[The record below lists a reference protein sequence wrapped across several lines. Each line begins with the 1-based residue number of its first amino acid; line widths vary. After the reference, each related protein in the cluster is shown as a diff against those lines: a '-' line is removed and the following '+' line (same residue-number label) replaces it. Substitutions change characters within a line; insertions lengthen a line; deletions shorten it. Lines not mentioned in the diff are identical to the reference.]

1 MFVVVLS
8 AHHHTRAE
16 SGPQIIHRSPLG
28 LWVISTAQLV
38 LRQGSQLGP
47 IAHKVSRHKRCHLTL
62 NHIIQKIPTYSK
74 HAILLTSHLVQNKSS
89 YILIQNMPSCSKH
102 AIILKTSHI
111 IQKMPT
117 YSKQVIL
124 FKTSS
129 SCSKQ
134 VILFKTSHLFQTM
147 SSYSKQVIFYSYSKQ
162 VILFR
167 TCYIIQNWRLIKTW
181 HLTQNMPSYYN
192 SSC

>member
-89 YILIQNMPSCSKH
+89 FSNH
-102 AIILKTSHI
+102 
-111 IQKMPT
+111 
-117 YSKQVIL
+117 VIL
-124 FKTSS
+124 FKTSNLLF
-129 SCSKQ
+129 
-134 VILFKTSHLFQTM
+134 IFKTSHLIQNM
-147 SSYSKQVIFYSYSKQ
+147 LYYSKLASYQNMASYSKHAILLQFIVLKQ
-162 VILFR
+162 VILYFYSKHAFSFN
-167 TCYIIQNWRLIKTW
+167 TSHLIQNMASYNKTW
-181 HLTQNMPSYYN
+181 HLTQNMPSY
-192 SSC
+192 SKHVFL

>member
-62 NHIIQKIPTYSK
+62 NHIIKKIPTYSK

-117 YSKQVIL
+117 YSKHAIL
-124 FKTSS
+124 FKTCHLMILVNYAILLTTSHLIQNKSS
-129 SCSKQ
+129 YSNH
-134 VILFKTSHLFQTM
+134 VILF
-147 SSYSKQVIFYSYSKQ
+147 
-162 VILFR
+162 
-167 TCYIIQNWRLIKTW
+167 
-181 HLTQNMPSYYN
+181 
-192 SSC
+192 